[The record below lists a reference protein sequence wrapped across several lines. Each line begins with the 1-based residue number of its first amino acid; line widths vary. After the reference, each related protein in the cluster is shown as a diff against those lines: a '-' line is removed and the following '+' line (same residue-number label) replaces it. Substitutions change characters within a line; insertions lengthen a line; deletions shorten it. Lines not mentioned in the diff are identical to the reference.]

1 MFMQIIDFDQ
11 IHKFSTF
18 DSTGR
23 YLAELRAE
31 AEVEEWLWAIEHRLA
46 VHADTWLAGELVP
59 GIRALFTAAETDPAL
74 RGEIVARGAVAF
86 ALGFL
91 LSEAAQKP
99 AHEL

>member
-1 MFMQIIDFDQ
+1 MQITDFEQ
-11 IHKFSTF
+11 IHEFSTYVG
-18 DSTGR
+18 TGR
-23 YLAELRAE
+23 YLAEVRAE
-31 AEVEEWLWAIEHRLA
+31 AEVEDWLWAIEHRLA

-59 GIRALFTAAETDPAL
+59 GIRALLTAAETDSAL
-74 RGEIVARGAVAF
+74 RREIVARGAVAF